1 MKKNDLLLLLIALLV
16 IMMIWKVFSC
26 KENFDLKQEKCVTIT
41 DPNECRMTS
50 GCAVGKHNTCVTQS

>member
-1 MKKNDLLLLLIALLV
+1 
-16 IMMIWKVFSC
+16 MMIWKVFSC